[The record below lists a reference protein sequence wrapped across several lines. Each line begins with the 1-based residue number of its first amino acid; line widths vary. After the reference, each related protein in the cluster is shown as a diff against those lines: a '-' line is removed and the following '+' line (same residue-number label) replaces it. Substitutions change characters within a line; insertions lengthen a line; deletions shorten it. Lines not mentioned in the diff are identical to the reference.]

1 MFLLLLCT
9 YVAAGVV
16 VVDVVTAV
24 VPALLSFVLLRMSVF
39 VLHAKSPPKRV
50 TDIPTHPNAA
60 ENRSAPLQH
69 VLRPHQKH
77 VCTVGIGRGTVMPM
91 RSRLVPSI

>member
-9 YVAAGVV
+9 YVAAVVV
-16 VVDVVTAV
+16 VVDAVAAV

-50 TDIPTHPNAA
+50 TDTP
-60 ENRSAPLQH
+60 
-69 VLRPHQKH
+69 
-77 VCTVGIGRGTVMPM
+77 
-91 RSRLVPSI
+91 